1 MAVIACLVLR
11 ENSNLKFQS
20 NLNFLSWF
28 EAAAVAASASH
39 SSVSAHWQT
48 TSLSVS
54 VESLVL
60 LGQVKGPS

>member
-28 EAAAVAASASH
+28 EASAVAATA
-39 SSVSAHWQT
+39 V
-48 TSLSVS
+48 LSPL
-54 VESLVL
+54 EDN
-60 LGQVKGPS
+60 QPQY